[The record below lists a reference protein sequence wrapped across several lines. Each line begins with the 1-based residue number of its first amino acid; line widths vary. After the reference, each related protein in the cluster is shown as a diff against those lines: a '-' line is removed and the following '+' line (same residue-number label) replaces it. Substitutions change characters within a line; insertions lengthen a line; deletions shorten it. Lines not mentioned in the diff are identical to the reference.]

1 MNDILWTICKSV
13 VDERECASNSIQ
25 FHFPSFAFGGC
36 HVHRS
41 SVKLQS
47 MGSIQMGAKCN
58 KDRMIEPYAALN
70 KDNAY
75 FELVEIVLCS

>member
-1 MNDILWTICKSV
+1 
-13 VDERECASNSIQ
+13 
-25 FHFPSFAFGGC
+25 
-36 HVHRS
+36 
-41 SVKLQS
+41 
-47 MGSIQMGAKCN
+47 MGAKCN